1 LIEFFFSY
9 SGFLGHCLTATY
21 LVAALLSR
29 AMSLTAKS
37 RYISGG
43 QSMASVG
50 LDYFHGALL
59 EEFGTAI
66 QKARRL
72 SYETIGLTGVSA

>member
-1 LIEFFFSY
+1 
-9 SGFLGHCLTATY
+9 
-21 LVAALLSR
+21 
-29 AMSLTAKS
+29 
-37 RYISGG
+37 
-43 QSMASVG
+43 MASVG